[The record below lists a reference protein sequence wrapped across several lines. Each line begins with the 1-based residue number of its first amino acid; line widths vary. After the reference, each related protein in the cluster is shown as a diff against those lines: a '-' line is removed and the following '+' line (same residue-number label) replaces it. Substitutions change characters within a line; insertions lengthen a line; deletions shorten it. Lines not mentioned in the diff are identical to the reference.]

1 MKKIAGIIIVGIL
14 FITLIVQGSVAYFH
28 EETNFTNRISAGT
41 LGIELVEASE
51 DKQAVLGAHGYQFS
65 NTLPGA
71 RLDRRVWVENTREK
85 DVYVRVRATR
95 AWYDANG
102 EKQSNLDA
110 SLISLKTENPNNWI
124 IQEDTGSNQE
134 IITFYYKKPI
144 AKGDRTE
151 NVMDAFEISDQI
163 SNGIYQNVHAQI
175 IFEAEAIQASAGT
188 EAMLNEWGMD
198 VQIDQDGTIVE
209 VLE

>member
-1 MKKIAGIIIVGIL
+1 MKKIAGIVIVGLL

-28 EETNFTNRISAGT
+28 EETSFTNRISAGT

-51 DKQAVLGAHGYQFS
+51 DKQAVLGEHGYQFA

-71 RLDRRVWVENTREK
+71 RLDRRVWVENTKEK
-85 DVYVRVRATR
+85 DVYVRVQANR
-95 AWYDANG
+95 AWYDAKG
-102 EKQSNLDA
+102 EKQSDLDA
-110 SLISLKTENPNNWI
+110 SLISLKTKNPSNWI

-144 AKGDRTE
+144 AKGERTE

-163 SNGIYQNVHAQI
+163 SNGVYQNVHAQI
-175 IFEAEAIQASAGT
+175 SFEAEAIQASAGT

-198 VQIDQDGTIVE
+198 VQINQDGTIIE